1 MHHARAYEAE
11 IDFLGR
17 TVIGHR
23 ANCVVRVASG
33 DIVVVDVRVGDHW
46 FVDNIEINDDF
57 GEIFRV
63 GVRLQS

>member
-1 MHHARAYEAE
+1 MHHARADEAE

-17 TVIGHR
+17 TVIGYR
-23 ANCVVRVASG
+23 ADCVVRVASG
-33 DIVVVDVRVGDHW
+33 DVVVVDVRVGDHR
-46 FVDNIEINDDF
+46 FVDYVEINDDF